1 MREAKS
7 SCTVLVRARVC
18 VEQIGFA
25 GDYGIWEEET
35 VMMMML
41 ARQAYTIAQLFVLF
55 EFAGWRIWVVGF

>member
-1 MREAKS
+1 
-7 SCTVLVRARVC
+7 

-35 VMMMML
+35 VVVMMML

-55 EFAGWRIWVVGF
+55 EFAGWRIWVLGF

>member
-7 SCTVLVRARVC
+7 SCTVRVCARAR